1 MSTKWL
7 DELNLYRLLKTTF
20 ILEGNIYDVFPYH
33 PHSLDPRAPKVAY
46 RSLERYLYEFYKNT
60 LKYDI
65 VLFVNPLDGVTQ
77 IKGVSDANDLEQYRS
92 LRKKFIKEKKREE
105 EKSGTTI
112 SQEQIWGETR
122 GNRENKLLHETH
134 IITRLYEST
143 DKTVALIFTQSSRYI
158 TNPSELSSS
167 ELYFYSELSMIAQQR
182 IIAKSKADN
191 PHENANTLV
200 FIAEKANDI
209 PYWFSFNNPYV
220 RTIKLGFPNKEERYS
235 FIQEEL
241 PTFFESNLI
250 KPEEIPLIKD
260 SFEGMT
266 NGLRMIEL
274 QAVKKLMHQEKIR
287 LTNLSEAITLYKYG
301 IKDNPWDHPDLF
313 DRLPNLKEELMK
325 NIIGQDEA
333 IQAAVDI
340 VGRAI
345 YGFSGINQSNRGK
358 KPKGIMFLAGPTGTG
373 KTELAR
379 LLSAWLFK
387 KPESFIRFDMSE
399 YQQENSDQRLLG
411 APPGYVGYTEGGQL
425 TNQVRENP
433 FSVILFDEIEK
444 AHPSIMDKFLQI
456 LEDGRMT
463 DGQGETIYFNDTL
476 ILFTSNLGITRR
488 QFNEKSMTYESVE
501 TISYK
506 DFINQ
511 MDKKSFQEKIM
522 DNIKHHFESNLG
534 RPELLNRFGE
544 NFLIFNYIV
553 PDAAKVIVQ
562 NQLKKMTKNL
572 YEDKKIELTFEPSF
586 VEQVYA
592 LTQIDRYGK
601 QGGRGILNIVEKHVI
616 NPLVRFISQSI
627 KGKRTDF
634 KIHIESMDN
643 SGLETKLIAKI
654 ND

>member
-1 MSTKWL
+1 
-7 DELNLYRLLKTTF
+7 
-20 ILEGNIYDVFPYH
+20 
-33 PHSLDPRAPKVAY
+33 
-46 RSLERYLYEFYKNT
+46 
-60 LKYDI
+60 
-65 VLFVNPLDGVTQ
+65 
-77 IKGVSDANDLEQYRS
+77 
-92 LRKKFIKEKKREE
+92 
-105 EKSGTTI
+105 
-112 SQEQIWGETR
+112 
-122 GNRENKLLHETH
+122 
-134 IITRLYEST
+134 
-143 DKTVALIFTQSSRYI
+143 
-158 TNPSELSSS
+158 
-167 ELYFYSELSMIAQQR
+167 
-182 IIAKSKADN
+182 
-191 PHENANTLV
+191 
-200 FIAEKANDI
+200 
-209 PYWFSFNNPYV
+209 
-220 RTIKLGFPNKEERYS
+220 
-235 FIQEEL
+235 
-241 PTFFESNLI
+241 
-250 KPEEIPLIKD
+250 
-260 SFEGMT
+260 
-266 NGLRMIEL
+266 
-274 QAVKKLMHQEKIR
+274 
-287 LTNLSEAITLYKYG
+287 
-301 IKDNPWDHPDLF
+301 
-313 DRLPNLKEELMK
+313 
-325 NIIGQDEA
+325 
-333 IQAAVDI
+333 
-340 VGRAI
+340 
-345 YGFSGINQSNRGK
+345 
-358 KPKGIMFLAGPTGTG
+358 
-373 KTELAR
+373 
-379 LLSAWLFK
+379 
-387 KPESFIRFDMSE
+387 
-399 YQQENSDQRLLG
+399 
-411 APPGYVGYTEGGQL
+411 
-425 TNQVRENP
+425 
-433 FSVILFDEIEK
+433 VILFDEIEK